1 MYLVNTPW
9 WLRAIYPQLIWQMPN
24 QEKIIYL
31 TFDDGPHATAT
42 PFVLDTLAA
51 YNAKASFF
59 CIGKNVIEHPEIYAR
74 ILNEGHTVGNHTQY
88 HANGWKVSDSKY
100 FNEINEAATLIQSNL
115 FRPPYGRIKRS
126 QIKQLTQKKH
136 IQLSGVESS
145 DELSFNVQS
154 NDLQS
159 TQSPYKI
166 IMWSVLSGDFDT
178 NLSAAD
184 CTNNVIKHTKA
195 GSIVVF
201 HDSAKA
207 WDRMSDALPKVLKH
221 FSEQGFRFEAL

>member
-9 WLRAIYPQLIWQMPN
+9 WLRAIYPQLIWQMPV

-42 PFVLDTLAA
+42 PYVLDTLAQ

-59 CIGKNVIEHPEIYAR
+59 CIGKNVLEHPEIYAR
-74 ILNEGHTVGNHTQY
+74 ILNEGHAVGNHTQH

-100 FNEINEAATLIQSNL
+100 FNEIDEAATLIQSNL

-126 QIKQLTQKKH
+126 QINRLIQSSNPQPFTKQAAYQ
-136 IQLSGVESS
+136 IM
-145 DELSFNVQS
+145 
-154 NDLQS
+154 
-159 TQSPYKI
+159 
-166 IMWSVLSGDFDT
+166 MWSVLSGDFDT
-178 NLSAAD
+178 KLSAD
-184 CTNNVIKHTKA
+184 TCTQNVIKHTKA

-207 WDRMSDALPKVLKH
+207 WGRMSEALPKVLKH
-221 FSEQGFRFEAL
+221 FSGQGFRFEAL